1 MLTRSHRSTVLELL
15 QEELSP
21 YSGRTAGALRDTLG
35 IVLAV
40 VIAMTLQLPGFSLSA
55 ALLLLMQRE
64 RPGLTLRAGLQ
75 ILAGC
80 ALAAVASIVWVQLSD
95 GVEVARFL
103 GVALCVFV
111 SAFCMAASTLPML
124 WTIFGFYGFVDLAY
138 WDGHHTASA
147 GVSYSLYQVASLAL
161 VLACATA
168 VEYVFASRHPA
179 EELNRE
185 LRRRLSVLAHFFA
198 ALAHDGPDARPHGP
212 DARPQELR
220 RAHLDLL
227 QLEHAGDFLLHELYD
242 RLQGSEEAARMPVG
256 LQYRI
261 GVLTRVIPKSVVI
274 GFTSLTAGRND
285 QLAGRDGERKTGA
298 RTLAALCD
306 LLAAGQHVDHAAFAD
321 VPRGP
326 FEEIFRELQQYRE
339 VSVAAVDVAGRQAA
353 ERRRPSRFRFFR
365 PGVFEQSEPVLYA
378 LKLTLSVLIC
388 YILYN
393 AVAWPGILTCVV
405 TVLFTGLSST
415 GAMKQK
421 QLYRFAG
428 AVIGGVLGL
437 ATVSLLFPNMDSV
450 TSLVVVLAPVVF
462 LSGWVMR
469 SPRIGYVGVQIGF
482 AFFLSTLQGFGP
494 PTQLNPARDRV
505 IGIALGIGVMWF
517 VFDQL
522 WPVRTSDALGSVL
535 RKINGATSRLHT
547 LTQQT
552 DAAELAVAEFQRLR
566 GMVSVELTNMQQMD
580 FAAQFEV
587 GRHRKRELVRTR
599 RLLREIEGAA
609 AEFYRE
615 AGRIPA

>member
-1 MLTRSHRSTVLELL
+1 MATRSHRRTVPELL

-21 YSGRTAGALRDTLG
+21 YPGRTAGALRDTLG

-80 ALAAVASIVWVQLSD
+80 ALAATASLVWVQLTD
-95 GVEVARFL
+95 GTEVARFL
-103 GVALCVFV
+103 GVTLCVFA
-111 SAFCMAASTLPML
+111 SAFCMAASTLPVL

-138 WDGHHTASA
+138 WDGHHSASA

-168 VEYVFASRHPA
+168 VEYLFASRHPA
-179 EELNRE
+179 EELNHE
-185 LRRRLSVLAHFFA
+185 LHRRLSALARFFA
-198 ALAHDGPDARPHGP
+198 ALAQDDL
-212 DARPQELR
+212 DTRPQELR
-220 RAHLDLL
+220 RAHWDLL
-227 QLEHAGDFLLHELYD
+227 QFDHAGDFRLHELYD
-242 RLQGSEEAARMPVG
+242 RLQGSEHAGRIPIG

-261 GVLTRVIPKSVVI
+261 GILTRVIRKSAAF
-274 GFTSLTAGRND
+274 GFTSLNND
-285 QLAGRDGERKTGA
+285 ELRASA
-298 RTLAALCD
+298 RTLAALCER
-306 LLAAGQHVDHAAFAD
+306 LAARQPLDYVAFAE
-321 VPRGP
+321 VARGP
-326 FEEIFRELQQYRE
+326 FEEISRELQQYRE
-339 VSVAAVDVAGRQAA
+339 VSVAAVDAADHQAVG
-353 ERRRPSRFRFFR
+353 RRRSNGFRFFQ
-365 PGVFEQSEPVLYA
+365 PGVFEQSEQVLYA
-378 LKLTLSVLIC
+378 LKLTLAVLTC

-428 AVIGGVLGL
+428 AVIGGILGI

-450 TSLVVVLAPVVF
+450 TSLVAVLAPVVF

-469 SPRIGYVGVQIGF
+469 SPRIGYVGVQIAF
-482 AFFLSTLQGFGP
+482 AFFLATLQGFGP

-522 WPVRTSDALGSVL
+522 WPTRTSDALGGAL
-535 RKINGATSRLHT
+535 RKIEKATSRLHI
-547 LTQQT
+547 LSTQV
-552 DAAELAVAEFQRLR
+552 DSAELAAAEFQRLR
-566 GMVSVELTNMQQMD
+566 SMVSAELANMQQMD
-580 FAAQFEV
+580 FAAHFEI
-587 GRHRKRELVRTR
+587 GRHRKRELARTR
-599 RLLREIEGAA
+599 RLLRDIEDAA
-609 AEFYRE
+609 AEFYHE
-615 AGRIPA
+615 ASRISV

>member
-1 MLTRSHRSTVLELL
+1 MSTRSHRGTALDLL

-21 YSGRTAGALRDTLG
+21 YPGRTAGALRDTLG

-80 ALAAVASIVWVQLSD
+80 ALAAGASIVWVQLTD

-111 SAFCMAASTLPML
+111 SAFCMTASTLPML

-138 WDGHHTASA
+138 WDGHHAASA

-185 LRRRLSVLAHFFA
+185 LHRRLSVLAHFFA
-198 ALAHDGPDARPHGP
+198 ALAQDDPA
-212 DARPQELR
+212 ARPQELR

-227 QLEHAGDFLLHELYD
+227 QLEHAGDFRLHELYD
-242 RLQGSEEAARMPVG
+242 RLQGSEEAARTPVG

-261 GVLTRVIPKSVVI
+261 GVLTRVIRKSVVL
-274 GFTSLTAGRND
+274 GFTSLTTSSNDGLAGRND
-285 QLAGRDGERKTGA
+285 GLKTGA
-298 RTLAALCD
+298 STLAALCH
-306 LLAAGQHVDHAAFAD
+306 LLAAGQHVDHADFGMA
-321 VPRGP
+321 PRGAL
-326 FEEIFRELQQYRE
+326 EGIFLELQRYRD
-339 VSVAAVDVAGRQAA
+339 VSEAAVDVAAHQSVD
-353 ERRRPSRFRFFR
+353 RRRPSRFRFFQ

-378 LKLTLSVLIC
+378 LKLTLSVLAC

-428 AVIGGVLGL
+428 AVIGGVLGI
-437 ATVSLLFPNMDSV
+437 AAVSLLFPNMDSV

-482 AFFLSTLQGFGP
+482 AFFLATLQGFGP

-522 WPVRTSDALGSVL
+522 WPVRTSDVLGSVL
-535 RKINGATSRLHT
+535 RKIKGATSRLHT
-547 LTQQT
+547 LAQQA
-552 DAAELAVAEFQRLR
+552 DAAELAAAEFQRLR
-566 GMVSVELTNMQQMD
+566 SMVSVELTNMQQMD
-580 FAAQFEV
+580 FAAQFEI

-615 AGRIPA
+615 AGRISA

>member
-1 MLTRSHRSTVLELL
+1 MLELL
-15 QEELSP
+15 QDELLP
-21 YSGRTAGALRDTLG
+21 FPGRTAGALRDTLG

-80 ALAAVASIVWVQLSD
+80 ALAAAASILWVQLTD
-95 GVEVARFL
+95 GGEVARLL
-103 GVALCVFV
+103 GIALCVFV
-111 SAFCMAASTLPML
+111 SAFCMVASTLPML
-124 WTIFGFYGFVDLAY
+124 WTIFGFYGFLDLAY

-147 GVSYSLYQVASLAL
+147 GVSYILYQVASLAL
-161 VLACATA
+161 VLVCATA
-168 VEYVFASRHPA
+168 VEYLFASRHPA

-185 LRRRLSVLAHFFA
+185 LHRRLSVLASFFFA
-198 ALAHDGPDARPHGP
+198 LARDSADTQS
-212 DARPQELR
+212 QELR
-220 RAHLDLL
+220 RTHRNLL
-227 QLEHAGDFLLHELYD
+227 RLEHAGDFRLHELYD
-242 RLQGSEEAARMPVG
+242 RLRGSEDAARMPVG

-261 GVLTRVIPKSVVI
+261 GILTRVIRKSVVF
-274 GFTSLTAGRND
+274 GFMSL
-285 QLAGRDGERKTGA
+285 QERDNTELKAGA
-298 RTLAALCD
+298 RAVAALCE
-306 LLAAGQHVDHAAFAD
+306 LLAAGRSVDRVAFVEA
-321 VPRGP
+321 PRGP
-326 FEEIFRELQQYRE
+326 FEDIFRELQQYRE
-339 VSVAAVDVAGRQAA
+339 VSVAAVDVAGHQTAGS
-353 ERRRPSRFRFFR
+353 RRSSHFRFFQA
-365 PGVFEQSEPVLYA
+365 GVFEQREPVLYA

-428 AVIGGVLGL
+428 AVIGGILGI

-450 TSLVVVLAPVVF
+450 TSLVVVLAPVIF

-505 IGIALGIGVMWF
+505 IGIALGIGVMWL

-522 WPVRTSDALGSVL
+522 WPVRTSDALTSAL
-535 RKINGATSRLHT
+535 RKIKGATSRLHT
-547 LTQQT
+547 LMQQA
-552 DAAELAVAEFQRLR
+552 DAAELAAAEFQRLR
-566 GMVSVELTNMQQMD
+566 SMVSIELTNMQQMD
-580 FAAQFEV
+580 FAAQFEI

-599 RLLREIEGAA
+599 RLLRAIEGAA

-615 AGRIPA
+615 AGRISA

>member
-1 MLTRSHRSTVLELL
+1 MSRRFHRGTMLELL

-21 YSGRTAGALRDTLG
+21 YPGRTAGALRDTLG

-64 RPGLTLRAGLQ
+64 RPGLTLRTGLQ

-80 ALAAVASIVWVQLSD
+80 ALAAIASLVWVQLTD
-95 GVEVARFL
+95 GNEVARFL
-103 GVALCVFV
+103 GVALCVFA
-111 SAFCMAASTLPML
+111 SAFCMVASTLPML

-138 WDGHHTASA
+138 WDGHHSASA

-168 VEYVFASRHPA
+168 VEYLFASRHPA

-185 LRRRLSVLAHFFA
+185 LHRRLSSLARFFA
-198 ALAHDGPDARPHGP
+198 ALAQDDL
-212 DARPQELR
+212 DTRPQELR
-220 RAHLDLL
+220 RAHRDLL
-227 QLEHAGDFLLHELYD
+227 QLEHAGDFRLHELYD
-242 RLQGSEEAARMPVG
+242 RLQGSEQAVRMPVG

-261 GVLTRVIPKSVVI
+261 GILTRVIRKSVI
-274 GFTSLTAGRND
+274 FGFTSFTA
-285 QLAGRDGERKTGA
+285 DGNEELKAGA

-306 LLAAGQHVDHAAFAD
+306 QLAAGQHLDHVALAD
-321 VPRGP
+321 VSRGP
-326 FEEIFRELQQYRE
+326 FEEIFRELRQYRE
-339 VSVAAVDVAGRQAA
+339 VSVAAVDVAGRQSAG
-353 ERRRPSRFRFFR
+353 RRRLRHFRFFQ
-365 PGVFEQSEPVLYA
+365 PGAFEQSEPVLYA

-393 AVAWPGILTCVV
+393 AVAWPGITTCVV

-428 AVIGGVLGL
+428 AVVGGVLGIL
-437 ATVSLLFPNMDSV
+437 TVSLLFPNMDSV

-522 WPVRTSDALGSVL
+522 WPVRTSDALGSML
-535 RKINGATSRLHT
+535 RKIKGATSRLRA
-547 LTQQT
+547 LVLQA
-552 DAAELAVAEFQRLR
+552 DAAELAAGEFQRLR
-566 GMVSVELTNMQQMD
+566 SIVSVELTNMQQMD
-580 FAAQFEV
+580 FAAQFEI
-587 GRHRKRELVRTR
+587 GRHRKRELVRSR

-615 AGRIPA
+615 ASRISA

>member
-1 MLTRSHRSTVLELL
+1 MSKRFHRGTMAELL
-15 QEELSP
+15 QDELSP
-21 YSGRTAGALRDTLG
+21 FPGRTSGALRDTLG

-80 ALAAVASIVWVQLSD
+80 ALAAIASILWVQLTDS
-95 GVEVARFL
+95 GEVARFL
-103 GVALCVFV
+103 GIALCVFV
-111 SAFCMAASTLPML
+111 SAFCMAASTLPMV

-161 VLACATA
+161 VLACATM
-168 VEYVFASRHPA
+168 VEYLFASHHPA

-185 LRRRLSVLAHFFA
+185 LHRRLSVLARFFT
-198 ALAHDGPDARPHGP
+198 ALAQDGFDTRL
-212 DARPQELR
+212 QELR
-220 RAHLDLL
+220 RAHRDLL
-227 QLEHAGDFLLHELYD
+227 QLEHAGDFRLHELYD
-242 RLQGSEEAARMPVG
+242 RLQGSEEAAQMPAG

-261 GVLTRVIPKSVVI
+261 GILTRVIRSSVVF
-274 GFTSLTAGRND
+274 GFTSLPVNAELKD
-285 QLAGRDGERKTGA
+285 AA
-298 RTLAALCD
+298 RTLAAMCD
-306 LLAAGQHVDHAAFAD
+306 LLAAGKSVDHVAFAEM
-321 VPRGP
+321 PRGP
-326 FEEIFRELQQYRE
+326 FEQIFRELQQYRE
-339 VSVAAVDVAGRQAA
+339 VSAAAVDVAARHSA
-353 ERRRPSRFRFFR
+353 EHRRPSRFRFFQ

-428 AVIGGVLGL
+428 AVIGGVLGI

-522 WPVRTSDALGSVL
+522 WPVRTSDALGSAL
-535 RKINGATSRLHT
+535 RKIKDATLRLHI
-547 LTQQT
+547 LTQQA
-552 DAAELAVAEFQRLR
+552 DAAQLAAAEFQRLR
-566 GMVSVELTNMQQMD
+566 SMVSVELTNMQQMD
-580 FAAQFEV
+580 FAAQFEI

-615 AGRIPA
+615 ASRISA